1 MENNDDYI
9 VQLMNLATEMLE
21 IKMNVQHN
29 TIDNEIK
36 SVTQDYDIIL
46 NKFA

>member
-29 TIDNEIK
+29 KIDNEIK

-46 NKFA
+46 NKFV